1 MGTYILRRLL
11 LAIPVLWGIAT
22 AVFFLVFAIPGDPAD
37 MLMGQHGDDE
47 VKAAIHAKYHL
58 DKPILVQYG
67 YFMGRLVQF
76 DLGRSYA
83 QKRKVTDI
91 LLEHAGATIVLAVTS
106 VAIAVVLG
114 MGLGCLAAYRHGSW
128 VDGAVMATSVLG
140 ISTPVFWLGL
150 MAILLFCSVLRLVPF
165 PDPEYITPK
174 YLLLPA
180 LTLSALLVGYIARMT
195 RSSLLEVIRQD
206 YVRTARAKGLSKPT
220 VFFKHGLRNA
230 LIPIVTVI
238 GLNLASLMGGAIATE
253 TVFAWP
259 GIGRAMFQ
267 AVLERDVPLIEGGV
281 IMLALVFVIANIIV
295 DVSYAFLDP
304 RIRLK

>member
-37 MLMGQHGDDE
+37 ILMGHHPTE
-47 VKAAIHAKYHL
+47 EARKNIEAKYHL
-58 DKPILVQYG
+58 DRPILVQYG
-67 YFMGRLVQF
+67 YFMGRLVQL

-83 QKRKVTDI
+83 HKAAVSAI
-91 LLEHAGATIVLAVTS
+91 LFERAGATVLLALTS
-106 VAIAVVLG
+106 VIIAVIVG
-114 MGLGCLAAYRHGSW
+114 MGLGCIGAYNQGSW
-128 VDGAVMATSVLG
+128 LDGIVMAISVLG
-140 ISTPVFWLGL
+140 VSVPVFWLGL
-150 MAILLFCSVLRLVPF
+150 MGMLLFCKVLGVLPF
-165 PDPEYITPK
+165 PDPEITVRH
-174 YLLLPA
+174 LVLPA
-180 LTLSALLVGYIARMT
+180 LTLSALLIGYIARMT

-206 YVRTARAKGLSKPT
+206 YVRTARAKGLSKPA

-230 LIPIVTVI
+230 LIPVVTII
-238 GLNLASLMGGAIATE
+238 GLNLASLLGGAIATE

-267 AVLERDVPLIEGGV
+267 AVGERDVPLIEGGV
-281 IMLALVFVIANIIV
+281 ILLALVFVITNIIV
-295 DVSYAFLDP
+295 DVSYVALDP

>member
-1 MGTYILRRLL
+1 MGTYIVRRLL

-22 AVFFLVFAIPGDPAD
+22 AVFFLVFAAPGDPAD
-37 MLMGQHGDDE
+37 MLMGQHGDAK
-47 VKAAIHAKYHL
+47 VKAAIHAKYRL
-58 DKPILVQYG
+58 DRPVLVQYG
-67 YFMGRLVQF
+67 YFMGRLVQL

-83 QKRKVTDI
+83 HKRKVSAI
-91 LLEHAGATIVLAVTS
+91 LLEHAGATLVLAVTS
-106 VAIAVVLG
+106 VAISVVLG
-114 MGLGCLAAYRHGSW
+114 MGLGCLAAYKHGTW
-128 VDGAVMATSVLG
+128 IDGAVMAVAVLG

-150 MAILLFCSVLRLVPF
+150 MAILLFCNVLRLVPF
-165 PDPEYITPK
+165 PDPEFITLR
-174 YLLLPA
+174 YLILPA

-195 RSSLLEVIRQD
+195 RSSLLEVVRQD
-206 YVRTARAKGLSKPT
+206 YIRTARAKGLSKAA
-220 VFFKHGLRNA
+220 VFFKHGLRNS
-230 LIPIVTVI
+230 LIPVVTIV

-259 GIGRAMFQ
+259 GIGRAMYQ

-281 IMLALVFVIANIIV
+281 IMLAFVFVLANIVV

>member
-22 AVFFLVFAIPGDPAD
+22 AVFFLVFAIPGDPAEI
-37 MLMGQHGDDE
+37 LMGHHPTE
-47 VKAAIHAKYHL
+47 EARKAINAKYRL
-58 DKPILVQYG
+58 DKPRLVQYG

-83 QKRKVTDI
+83 HKARVSEI
-91 LLEHAGATIVLAVTS
+91 LLDRAGATILLALAS
-106 VAIAVVLG
+106 VVVAVVIG
-114 MGLGCLAAYRHGSW
+114 MGLGCLAAYKQGSW
-128 VDGAVMATSVLG
+128 IDGIVMGVSVLG
-140 ISTPVFWLGL
+140 ISMPVFWLGL
-150 MAILLFCSVLRLVPF
+150 MAMLLFCSVLRIVPL
-165 PDPEYITPK
+165 PDPEITVRH
-174 YLLLPA
+174 LILPA

-206 YVRTARAKGLSKPT
+206 YIRTARAKGLSKPV
-220 VFFKHGLRNA
+220 VFFRHGLRNA
-230 LIPIVTVI
+230 LIPVVTII
-238 GLNLASLMGGAIATE
+238 GLNLASLLGGAIATE

-281 IMLALVFVIANIIV
+281 IVLALIFVIANIVV
-295 DVSYAFLDP
+295 DVSYAALDP
-304 RIRLK
+304 RIRLT

>member
-1 MGTYILRRLL
+1 MGRYVARRLL

-22 AVFFLVFAIPGDPAD
+22 VVFFLIFAVPGDPAD
-37 MLMGQHGDDE
+37 MIMGQHGDAR

-67 YFMGRLVQF
+67 YFMGRLVRL

-83 QKRKVTDI
+83 QQRRVSEI
-91 LLEHAGATIVLAVTS
+91 LVEHAGATVLLAVASVVLAV
-106 VAIAVVLG
+106 VFG

-128 VDGAVMATSVLG
+128 LDAVVMGISVLG

-150 MAILLFCSVLRLVPF
+150 MVILLFCKVLHVLPY
-165 PDPEYITPK
+165 PDPEIT
-174 YLLLPA
+174 LRHLVLPA
-180 LTLSALLVGYIARMT
+180 LTLSALFTGYIARMT
-195 RSSLLEVIRQD
+195 RSSLLEVVRQD
-206 YVRTARAKGLSKPT
+206 YVRTARAKGLSKPA
-220 VFFKHGLRNA
+220 VFFKHALRNS
-230 LIPIVTVI
+230 LIPVVTIV
-238 GLNLASLMGGAIATE
+238 GLNLASLLGGAIATE

-267 AVLERDVPLIEGGV
+267 AIGERDVPLIEGGV
-281 IMLALVFVIANIIV
+281 IMLAFVFVVANIIV
-295 DVSYAFLDP
+295 DVSYAALDP

>member
-37 MLMGQHGDDE
+37 ILMGHHPTE
-47 VKAAIHAKYHL
+47 EARKNIEAKYHL
-58 DKPILVQYG
+58 DEPVLVQYG
-67 YFMGRLVQF
+67 YFMGRLVQL

-83 QKRKVTDI
+83 HKAPVSAI
-91 LLEHAGATIVLAVTS
+91 LFERAGATVLLALTS
-106 VAIAVVLG
+106 VIIAVILG
-114 MGLGCLAAYRHGSW
+114 MGFGCLAAYNQGSW
-128 VDGAVMATSVLG
+128 LDGIVMAISVLG
-140 ISTPVFWLGL
+140 VSVPVFWLGL
-150 MAILLFCSVLRLVPF
+150 MGMLLFCKVLGVLPF
-165 PDPEYITPK
+165 PDPEIT
-174 YLLLPA
+174 LSHLVLPA

-206 YVRTARAKGLSKPT
+206 FVRTARAKGLSKPV

-230 LIPIVTVI
+230 LIPVVTII
-238 GLNLASLMGGAIATE
+238 GLNLASLLGGAIATE

-267 AVLERDVPLIEGGV
+267 AVGERDVPLIEGGV
-281 IMLALVFVIANIIV
+281 ILLALVFVIANIIV
-295 DVSYAFLDP
+295 DVSYASLDP